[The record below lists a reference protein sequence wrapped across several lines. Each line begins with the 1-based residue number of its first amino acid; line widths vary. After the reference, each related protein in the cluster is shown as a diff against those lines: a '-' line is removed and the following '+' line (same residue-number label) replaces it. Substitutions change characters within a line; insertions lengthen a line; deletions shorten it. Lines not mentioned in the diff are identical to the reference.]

1 MLVIRPFDACRLL
14 LRGNAERECWPEG
27 GQESFASS
35 LRFDP
40 CEAMEEGSKK
50 NSSWLKSFVHFS
62 FGLEEIFA
70 REEDKVKVVKGGV
83 KIFISERTNF
93 EIEIGGP
100 RFYLRFRSRIF
111 TFEEHFRLKVI
122 HTLDC
127 LEFFFFFGS
136 QIALNT
142 YEILSWIKRKQR
154 NFLTR
159 RIFLEIKLKENGSNA
174 PFWNWERIVSEIDII
189 TNLW

>member
-127 LEFFFFFGS
+127 LEFFFFLGHKS
-136 QIALNT
+136 L
-142 YEILSWIKRKQR
+142 WIRMKYFRG
-154 NFLTR
+154 
-159 RIFLEIKLKENGSNA
+159 LKENKGIFKLGEFFLKLN
-174 PFWNWERIVSEIDII
+174 
-189 TNLW
+189 

>member
-1 MLVIRPFDACRLL
+1 MNVGRKEVKSLLHRRYGSIRVKQWKKDRRRIPVDWKVSSIFLL
-14 LRGNAERECWPEG
+14 DSRKFL
-27 GQESFASS
+27 
-35 LRFDP
+35 
-40 CEAMEEGSKK
+40 
-50 NSSWLKSFVHFS
+50 
-62 FGLEEIFA
+62 

-127 LEFFFFFGS
+127 LEFFFFGS
-136 QIALNT
+136 EIALNT